1 MSSYPGFEAFSEVA
15 QDSSILKEAIRLN
28 LNKDLGGASLDCAAS
43 LIIGNSTLTC
53 RIAKVTEPLSEETA
67 FALDQ
72 TLTDQRG
79 EGPSRNHHFDSQ
91 TS

>member
-15 QDSSILKEAIRLN
+15 QDSSILRDAIRLN
-28 LNKDLGGASLDCAAS
+28 LNKDLGALCAAG
-43 LIIGNSTLTC
+43 LIIDSSTLTC

-72 TLTDQRG
+72 TFTDQKG
-79 EGPSRNHHFDSQ
+79 EDPSRNHHYFD
-91 TS
+91 